1 MYPTPSK
8 LREKL
13 RSGQC
18 VFGTAI
24 YSYSPNMVEAAAQS
38 GIDFVRIDSEH
49 AWRRDDSMDHM
60 VRAALLAG
68 VTPLIR
74 IDRDDHYLARKA
86 FEIGAGGIIVS
97 NVTSVEEAKSIVSD
111 ARFPPVG
118 RRGVGTLCLAGRWGQ
133 VDEQSWV
140 DWNNRE
146 PLVGIM
152 IESRDAVDDIEAI
165 MAVDGIDFALFG
177 PADYGM
183 SLPNRDPGYLAE
195 QKQLALARTA
205 LAARRAGKH
214 LMFGVPLVEG
224 TVEKA
229 VGLGVDMVE
238 LSHDVVMVRTLLGAQ
253 IAKHGQTKSV
263 AP

>member
-1 MYPTPSK
+1 MYPNPSK
-8 LREKL
+8 LRQKL
-13 RSGQC
+13 QSGDC

-24 YSYSPNMVEAAAQS
+24 YSYSPNMVEAAALS

-111 ARFPPVG
+111 ARFPPIG

-133 VDEQSWV
+133 VDEQAWV

-152 IESRDAVDDIEAI
+152 IESADAVEDIDAI
-165 MAVDGIDFALFG
+165 MAVEGIDFALFG
-177 PADYGM
+177 PADFGM
-183 SLPNRDPGYLAE
+183 SLSNRDPAHLAE
-195 QKQLALARTA
+195 QKQLALAKTA
-205 LAARRAGKH
+205 RAARRAGKH
-214 LMFGVPLVEG
+214 LMYGVPLLEG
-224 TVEKA
+224 AVEKA
-229 VGLGVDMVE
+229 VSLGVDMVE
-238 LSHDVVMVRTLLGAQ
+238 LSHDVIMVRTMLGSQ
-253 IAKHGQTKSV
+253 VAKHGHTKSL

>member
-1 MYPTPSK
+1 
-8 LREKL
+8 
-13 RSGQC
+13 
-18 VFGTAI
+18 
-24 YSYSPNMVEAAAQS
+24 MVEAAAQS

-97 NVTSVEEAKSIVSD
+97 NVTSAEEAKSIVSD
-111 ARFPPVG
+111 ARFPPIG

-133 VDEQSWV
+133 VDEQAWV

-146 PLVGIM
+146 PLIGIM
-152 IESRDAVDDIEAI
+152 IESQDAVDDIEAI

-183 SLPNRDPGYLAE
+183 SLTNRDPAHLAE

-205 LAARRAGKH
+205 LAARRADKH
-214 LMFGVPLVEG
+214 LMFGVSLAEG
-224 TVEKA
+224 AVEKA

-238 LSHDVVMVRTLLGAQ
+238 LSHDVVMVRTLLGTQ

>member
-1 MYPTPSK
+1 MYPDPSK

-13 RSGQC
+13 RAGRC

-24 YSYSPNMVEAAAQS
+24 YSFSPNMVEAAALS

-60 VRAALLAG
+60 VRAALLSG

-97 NVTSVEEAKSIVSD
+97 NVTSVEEAKSVVCD
-111 ARFPPVG
+111 ARFPPIG

-152 IESRDAVDDIEAI
+152 IESMRAVEDIDAI
-165 MAVDGIDFALFG
+165 MAVEGVDFALFG
-177 PADYGM
+177 PADFGM
-183 SLPNRDPGYLAE
+183 SLENRDPDHLAE
-195 QKQLALARTA
+195 QKQMALARTA

-214 LMFGVPLVEG
+214 FMYGVPLLEG
-224 TVEKA
+224 AVEKA
-229 VGLGVDMVE
+229 VDLGVDMIE
-238 LSHDVVMVRTLLGAQ
+238 LSHDVVMVRTMLAHQ
-253 IAKHGQTKSV
+253 VEKFSNTKSV
-263 AP
+263 RL